1 MDEFKII
8 TIMNEAMLKLL
19 KDKNNNYDKNLKIK
33 KFLEDEAF
41 FFKINKSSAYEI
53 LQTIGVKEDRLEEVY
68 KKLVSQNVYYDLLN
82 KGKIDENDEYLVIKY
97 DSYNYKD
104 LFKKRK

>member
-53 LQTIGVKEDRLEEVY
+53 LQTIGVKEDQLEEVY

-82 KGKIDENDEYLVIKY
+82 KGKIDERGGQD
-97 DSYNYKD
+97 DS
-104 LFKKRK
+104 LRRVW